1 MVADVQAR
9 SLRHHQ
15 PLHLLFHHPFLHLSL
30 HRRHQSLHHE
40 LPILGRRCRRQN
52 DSGSGIGN
60 VGDSGKKQRGSM
72 GNNLLLLV
80 LLQQHPGGG
89 VPLLRATYREVG
101 VDLVVQSSVIQCILW
116 FPILLFLLEFWRTT
130 CSMSMSRDQQHC
142 SIEITDAA
150 DDSNNRLPSSTL
162 LSSNLGATM
171 KKVGAKLSKN
181 PNCYAC
187 ALGFIWALLANRWH
201 FKMPSIVEGSI
212 QIMANAGGGAS
223 MFTLGLFMALQE
235 NLIACGMRLTIYG
248 MFLRFVVGPITTA
261 VGCLALGLRSH
272 ILGIAILQEIISP
285 PHNTRATLSN
295 VSQISSSINVLL
307 VPPLVFPPLL
317 FHSEK

>member
-1 MVADVQAR
+1 MVPLYVALGLGYGSIKWWRMFKPDRCDTINRFTCYFIIPFFTFHFTAGINPYTMNYRFLVGDVVAKTIVGVA
-9 SLRHHQ
+9 LAMWAT
-15 PLHLLFHHPFLHLSL
+15 
-30 HRRHQSLHHE
+30 
-40 LPILGRRCRRQN
+40 LGRNSDVPWVITSFSLSCF
-52 DSGSGIGN
+52 
-60 VGDSGKKQRGSM
+60 
-72 GNNLLLLV
+72 NNTLV
-80 LLQQHPGGG
+80 VG

-272 ILGIAILQEIISP
+272 ILGIAILQ
-285 PHNTRATLSN
+285 
-295 VSQISSSINVLL
+295 VFSI
-307 VPPLVFPPLL
+307 
-317 FHSEK
+317 